1 MSENT
6 QTPFQPASNSFNG
19 SAFQPQRDF
28 PMPSQSQP
36 KFNVSQDE
44 APAMPRLDP
53 NTPLIIGDEDAHAV
67 ELIKVRLVGV
77 DYQMPQPKSGALISM
92 ARKAKTA
99 EDTKDQ
105 GAMLDIVLDWVVA
118 AFGREQGNHIN
129 ERLNDPLDPLDLE
142 HITKL
147 MGKVLGSSGGD
158 NPST

>member
-6 QTPFQPASNSFNG
+6 QTPFQSANSFNG

-28 PMPSQSQP
+28 PMPSQSLP

-44 APAMPRLDP
+44 TPSMPRLDP

-67 ELIKVRLVGV
+67 ELIPVRLVGV
-77 DYQMPQPKSGALISM
+77 DYQMPQPKSGALINM

-99 EDTKDQ
+99 EDAKDQ
-105 GAMLDIVLDWVVA
+105 GAMLDIVLDWVIA
-118 AFGREQGNHIN
+118 AFGREQGNSIV
-129 ERLNDPLDPLDLE
+129 ERLNNPLDPLDIE

-147 MGKVLGSSGGD
+147 MGKVLNSTGGD

>member
-1 MSENT
+1 MNENT
-6 QTPFQPASNSFNG
+6 QTPFQSANSFNG

-28 PMPSQSQP
+28 PMQP
-36 KFNVSQDE
+36 KFKADE
-44 APAMPRLDP
+44 SPSIPRLDP

-67 ELIKVRLVGV
+67 ELIQVRLVGV
-77 DYQMPQPKSGALISM
+77 EYQMPQPKSGSLINM

-99 EDTKDQ
+99 EDSNDQ
-105 GAMLDIVLDWVVA
+105 GAMLDIILEWVVA
-118 AFGREQGNHIN
+118 AFGREQGNHII

-147 MGKVLGSSGGD
+147 MSKVLGSSGGD

>member
-1 MSENT
+1 MNENT
-6 QTPFQPASNSFNG
+6 QTQFQSANSFNG

-28 PMPSQSQP
+28 PMPSQTQP
-36 KFNVSQDE
+36 KFDVKQDE
-44 APAMPRLDP
+44 ASSMPRLDP

-67 ELIKVRLVGV
+67 ELIQVRLVGV
-77 DYQMPQPKSGALISM
+77 EYQMPQPKSGSLINM

-99 EDTKDQ
+99 EDSNDQ

-118 AFGREQGNHIN
+118 AFGREQGNHII

-147 MGKVLGSSGGD
+147 MRKVLGSSGGD